1 MNDAGRSDEPVSG
14 IDAIDRPLPF
24 TLLKVKSELNERLA
38 LAACAAL
45 QQSRFGLSRAAAC
58 LADALMPLPSGERD
72 SSECFASHGAC
83 RCAAVC

>member
-38 LAACAAL
+38 LAACAAPVGTTPARR
-45 QQSRFGLSRAAAC
+45 SAEFSDC
-58 LADALMPLPSGERD
+58 W
-72 SSECFASHGAC
+72 
-83 RCAAVC
+83 